1 LGSIDWKTIISYLQ
15 MNSKRIIFSGIIT
28 ALLGAGI
35 GWVIGRALPSPY
47 TAEIYRSLERKYA
60 FAGATLGLIFG
71 CSQEALRQL
80 KQQSETCGLSKVDR
94 EEANKQ

>member
-1 LGSIDWKTIISYLQ
+1 MMLLNHKIELK
-15 MNSKRIIFSGIIT
+15 MNSKRIIFSGIVT

-47 TAEIYRSLERKYA
+47 TAEIYRGLERKYLVV
-60 FAGATLGLIFG
+60 GATLGLIFG

-80 KQQSETCGLSKVDR
+80 KQQSEESDFFRGR
-94 EEANKQ
+94 